1 MAKIAS
7 EPENGYL
14 KTNTHHK
21 TLIKWPHV
29 HTWGFFMRVDSAQRF
44 EIIED
49 DNGYITAEG
58 IIATAGEKLQ
68 YGNQTETIT
77 DNALFGNMD
86 EWEGL
91 PVTLQ
96 HPRGLLDTTNTQKHQ
111 VGSVIKVERRGD
123 SLWAKFKVTSKNAID
138 AVKSGL
144 RGLSAGYRATLDGA
158 NQVARSNNH
167 LALCNV
173 GRSPS
178 SGIRRDSNDLG
189 DSQMVAIKFPDG
201 YRSKTGLFGCRS
213 SASTRQALMPS
224 LSAQT
229 RRKKNTTNYMMKS

>member
-1 MAKIAS
+1 
-7 EPENGYL
+7 
-14 KTNTHHK
+14 
-21 TLIKWPHV
+21 
-29 HTWGFFMRVDSAQRF
+29 MRVDSAQRF

-111 VGSVIKVERRGD
+111 VGSVIKVESVVVTHFGLN
-123 SLWAKFKVTSKNAID
+123 SKLLAKT
-138 AVKSGL
+138 
-144 RGLSAGYRATLDGA
+144 R
-158 NQVARSNNH
+158 
-167 LALCNV
+167 
-173 GRSPS
+173 
-178 SGIRRDSNDLG
+178 
-189 DSQMVAIKFPDG
+189 
-201 YRSKTGLFGCRS
+201 
-213 SASTRQALMPS
+213 STR
-224 LSAQT
+224 
-229 RRKKNTTNYMMKS
+229 